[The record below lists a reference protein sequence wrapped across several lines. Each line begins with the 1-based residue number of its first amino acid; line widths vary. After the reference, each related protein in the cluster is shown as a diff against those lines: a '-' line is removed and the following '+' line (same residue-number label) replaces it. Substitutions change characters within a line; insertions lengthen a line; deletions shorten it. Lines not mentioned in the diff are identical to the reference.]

1 MSKTNTGMDMIN
13 GSIADKILK
22 FAIPLAATGI
32 LQQVFNAMDV
42 MVVGRYASKNAM
54 AAVGCNAPVIGL
66 MINLFIGISLGAN
79 VTIARYIGQ
88 GRLKDVKKAV
98 HTAIIISIMSGFLV
112 ALLGISVSRPLLTLM
127 GVPGEVFPMAI
138 LYLRIYLMG
147 MPVILLYNFEA
158 AIFRSCGDTKTP
170 LFCLIIAGSLN
181 VMLNL
186 FFVRVLH
193 MDADGVAIATV
204 VSNLVSAGIMF
215 VILLRTKKVVH
226 VDFKSFRID
235 PHIFRVMVRIGVPA
249 GVQAMVFSFS
259 NIIIQSAINS
269 LGADVMATSS
279 AAFNI
284 EIFTYFIINA
294 FGQACT
300 TFTGQNYGAKKL
312 DRCRKVARYS
322 YMMDL
327 AATLVISALIIVFAE
342 KLVFLFNE
350 DPAVISY
357 GALRVRYITIFSF
370 INMSIEIASGILRG
384 YGNSLAP
391 AIIAFGGIC
400 GTRIAWVYTAFP
412 ANPTFQTLLTCYP
425 ISWAVTAAVLLVYY
439 IYFIKKMRGGS
450 MV

>member
-1 MSKTNTGMDMIN
+1 MDMIN
-13 GSIADKILK
+13 GSIADKIIK
-22 FAIPLAATGI
+22 FAIPLAITGI

-42 MVVGRYASKNAM
+42 MIVGRYASKNAM

-88 GRLKDVKKAV
+88 VRHKDVKKAV
-98 HTAIIISIMSGFLV
+98 HTAIIIGVISGFLV
-112 ALLGISVSRPLLTLM
+112 AFLGLVVSRPLLTLM
-127 GVPGEVFPMAI
+127 GVPQEVFPMALI
-138 LYLRIYLMG
+138 YLRIYLMG

-158 AIFRSCGDTKTP
+158 AIFRSCGDTRTP
-170 LFCLIIAGSLN
+170 LFCLIIAGTLN

-186 FFVRVLH
+186 FFVRILH

-204 VSNLVSAGIMF
+204 ASNMVSAGIMF
-215 VILLRTKKVVH
+215 VILLRTKSVVR

-235 PHIFRVMVRIGVPA
+235 PHIFRVMIRIGVPA

-259 NIIIQSAINS
+259 NMIIQSAINS
-269 LGADVMATSS
+269 LGADIMAASS

-284 EIFTYFIINA
+284 EIFTYYIVNA

-300 TFTGQNYGAKKL
+300 TFTGQNYGAKKI
-312 DRCRKVARYS
+312 DRCKKVARYS
-322 YMMDL
+322 FMMDL
-327 AATLVISALIIVFAE
+327 VSTLAMSALIFVFAD

-357 GALRVRYITIFSF
+357 GAIRVRYIMAFYLV
-370 INMSIEIASGILRG
+370 NMSIEIISGILRG

-391 AIIAFGGIC
+391 AIIAFAGIC
-400 GTRIAWVYTAFP
+400 GTRIAWVYTVFLAH
-412 ANPTFQTLLTCYP
+412 PTFQTLLSCYP
-425 ISWAVTAAVLLVYY
+425 ISWAVTASILLIYY
-439 IYFIKKMRGGS
+439 IFYIKKMRRGFDL
-450 MV
+450 

>member
-1 MSKTNTGMDMIN
+1 MSRTKTGMDMIN

-22 FAIPLAATGI
+22 FAIPLAVTGI

-42 MVVGRYASKNAM
+42 MVVGRFASKNAM

-66 MINLFIGISLGAN
+66 MVNLFIGISLGAN

-88 GRLKDVKKAV
+88 DRQKDVKKAV
-98 HTAIIISIMSGFLV
+98 HTAIIIGIISGFLV
-112 ALLGISVSRPLLTLM
+112 TLLGLLVSRPLLMLM
-127 GVPGEVFPMAI
+127 GVPGEVFPMA
-138 LYLRIYLMG
+138 LTYLRIYLMG

-204 VSNLVSAGIMF
+204 VSNMVSAGIMF
-215 VILLRTKKVVH
+215 IVLLRTKSVVR
-226 VDFKSFRID
+226 VEFKSFKID
-235 PHIFRVMVRIGVPA
+235 PHIFRVMIRIGVPA

-259 NIIIQSAINS
+259 NMIIQSAINS
-269 LGADVMATSS
+269 LGADVMAASS

-284 EIFTYFIINA
+284 EIFTYFIVNA

-300 TFTGQNYGAKKL
+300 TFTGQNYGAKKI
-312 DRCRKVARYS
+312 DRCKKVARYS
-322 YMMDL
+322 FMMDL
-327 AATLVISALIIVFAE
+327 AATLAMSALIFVFADR
-342 KLVFLFNE
+342 LVFLFNE
-350 DPAVISY
+350 DPSVISY
-357 GALRVRYITIFSF
+357 GALRVRYIMGFYL

-391 AIIAFGGIC
+391 AIIAFAGIC
-400 GTRIAWVYTAFP
+400 GTRIVWVYTAFSGS
-412 ANPTFQTLLTCYP
+412 PTFRTLLLCYP
-425 ISWAVTAAVLLVYY
+425 ISWAVTASILLIYY
-439 IYFIKKMRGGS
+439 IYFIKKLRRGQL
-450 MV
+450 

>member
-1 MSKTNTGMDMIN
+1 
-13 GSIADKILK
+13 
-22 FAIPLAATGI
+22 
-32 LQQVFNAMDV
+32 MDV

-98 HTAIIISIMSGFLV
+98 HTAIIISIMSGFFV
-112 ALLGISVSRPLLTLM
+112 AFLGILVSRPLLTLM
-127 GVPGEVFPMAI
+127 GVPEEVFPMAI

-204 VSNLVSAGIMF
+204 ASNLVSAGIMF
-215 VILLRTKKVVH
+215 VILLRTKKVVRF
-226 VDFKSFRID
+226 DFKSFRID
-235 PHIFRVMVRIGVPA
+235 QHIFRVMVRIGVPA

-269 LGADVMATSS
+269 LGADVMAASS

-357 GALRVRYITIFSF
+357 GALRVRYITFFSF

-425 ISWAVTAAVLLVYY
+425 ISWVVTAAVLLVYY

>member
-98 HTAIIISIMSGFLV
+98 HTAIIISIMSGFFV
-112 ALLGISVSRPLLTLM
+112 AFLGILVSRPLLTLM
-127 GVPGEVFPMAI
+127 GVPEEVFPMAI

-204 VSNLVSAGIMF
+204 ASNLVSAGIMF
-215 VILLRTKKVVH
+215 VILLRTKKVVRF
-226 VDFKSFRID
+226 DFKSFRID
-235 PHIFRVMVRIGVPA
+235 QHIFRVMVRIGVPA

-269 LGADVMATSS
+269 LGADVMAASS

-357 GALRVRYITIFSF
+357 GALRVRYITFFSF

-425 ISWAVTAAVLLVYY
+425 ISWVVTAAVLLVYY